1 MHTPAAVRH
10 LILCLRAVGVSEY
23 IHVRAWMR
31 QERTT
36 DDSGDTHDDLHNE
49 DHQSVS
55 ILDLHCNPPWIAHL
69 QHIYMLNLNGY
80 LYIKE
85 PRALWSIL
93 HNQLLPLYPNATPIP
108 FVSNAPPL
116 LQ

>member
-1 MHTPAAVRH
+1 MVVYSFYSHSRGRNKFMDAYSRGGPAPH
-10 LILCLRAVGVSEY
+10 FMPESLGVSEY

-36 DDSGDTHDDLHNE
+36 DDSGDTHDDLHTE

-69 QHIYMLNLNGY
+69 QHIC
-80 LYIKE
+80 
-85 PRALWSIL
+85 
-93 HNQLLPLYPNATPIP
+93 
-108 FVSNAPPL
+108 
-116 LQ
+116 